1 MELKEL
7 RRMTMPKLRDLAKQV
22 TDLQG
27 VLGMEKEPL
36 IQAIAKAQGISYDA
50 PAKDANA
57 IHSIKHDIR
66 ELKKQKNEILTS
78 SRDRKKLKRMQ
89 RRIKLL
95 KRLTRHLAHEAKAS
109 QAGQATQAD
118 QAAQPAAPPQAGA
131 PAETPPAT
139 S

>member
-1 MELKEL
+1 
-7 RRMTMPKLRDLAKQV
+7 MTMPKLRDLAKQV

-66 ELKKQKNEILTS
+66 ELKKQKTEILTS

-95 KRLTRHLAHEAKAS
+95 KRLTRHLAHEAKA
-109 QAGQATQAD
+109 TQAE
-118 QAAQPAAPPQAGA
+118 QAAQPAAPPQASA

>member
-22 TDLQG
+22 TELQG
-27 VLGMEKEPL
+27 VLGMEKEAL
-36 IQAIAKAQGISYDA
+36 IRAIAKAQGISYDETT
-50 PAKDANA
+50 KNANA

-66 ELKKQKNEILTS
+66 ELKKQKTEILTS
-78 SRDRKKLKRMQ
+78 SRDRKKLKRVQ

-95 KRLTRHLAHEAKAS
+95 KRLSRHLAHEAKTT
-109 QAGQATQAD
+109 QAGPAP
-118 QAAQPAAPPQAGA
+118 QPAAPAPAAA
-131 PAETPPAT
+131 PAETPPAA